1 MGSIDF
7 SLPIREQ
14 LYVLPNTDLI
24 TKEEKDAILEFV
36 WVQYATFFRKESVN
50 RTLVGSKYSN
60 RTVTKRDV
68 ENIIKGGKQK
78 INFQMAID
86 NLLAE
91 ANKLQSKQLIKRIEK
106 LKNTLKNTLF
116 DCNIMTGTHYIGF
129 SNKEIQVATIMAF
142 IESSIMLDMK
152 PVSEVAEIIE
162 VNDITIRQACQEAR
176 VIARK
181 FNNGWSVCLSE
192 CKEYW
197 SKKNKRS
204 VSNEE

>member
-1 MGSIDF
+1 
-7 SLPIREQ
+7 
-14 LYVLPNTDLI
+14 
-24 TKEEKDAILEFV
+24 
-36 WVQYATFFRKESVN
+36 
-50 RTLVGSKYSN
+50 
-60 RTVTKRDV
+60 
-68 ENIIKGGKQK
+68 
-78 INFQMAID
+78 MAID

-106 LKNTLKNTLF
+106 LKNTLKNTLL
-116 DCNIMTGTHYIGF
+116 DCNIMTGTHYIEF

-181 FNNGWSVCLSE
+181 FNNGWSVCLSK